1 LIVSEEIS
9 SKFLDFNKNFVFVVS
24 VFTSDESFG
33 IAGYPKGGIFVF
45 ESNRHFQLRHRRRGG
60 NVPQEAERQ
69 SAKLAI

>member
-1 LIVSEEIS
+1 M
-9 SKFLDFNKNFVFVVS
+9 
-24 VFTSDESFG
+24 FTSDESFG